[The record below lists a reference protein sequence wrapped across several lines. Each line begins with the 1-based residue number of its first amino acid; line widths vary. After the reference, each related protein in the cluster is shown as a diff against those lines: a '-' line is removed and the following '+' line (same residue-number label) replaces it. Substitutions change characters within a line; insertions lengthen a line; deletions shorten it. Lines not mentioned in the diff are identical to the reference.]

1 MLSPMPMPQGVPG
14 GGLPPGMNAPPGNT
28 GAQTI
33 PQGNAGNVQQAL
45 KLVDAAQQAM
55 NQALPMMPM
64 GSEAYG
70 ELLKIVTAMNKFKSR
85 VGEEIKAGK
94 QTLMQMMAQMKN
106 QGQMHALGNVAPPPN
121 AGPAMPPPGM

>member
-1 MLSPMPMPQGVPG
+1 
-14 GGLPPGMNAPPGNT
+14 MNAPPGNT